1 MTQVEPGT
9 GVRPDADSDQ
19 PHAPRS
25 RREFILRAFV
35 VVALGVFVVLNRSG
49 LPLAWHAI
57 QSASVG
63 WLVAAL
69 VLSLLWLVNF
79 AALQDRTQRVLGV
92 HRPFRRTL
100 RLAVSG
106 HFLNM
111 ITKSGGMAGVVPY
124 NADARANGQS
134 AHRSTAGYLLAELVN
149 HLGFTVTLLIAVP
162 VIVRDGRLSV
172 ADIIAIVV
180 FFVLTAGFLA
190 GVIAASR
197 SKASIRALHA
207 WPNRM
212 SNAVRRRMNRP
223 VHPGSTDHDAADD
236 LHEAVVVARRHRRAM
251 LPVVVHA
258 LAQQFIGFAVLWSV
272 LHAMGLTNGTSIA
285 LVTYAIGTLFSI
297 VGVLPGGLGFT
308 ELSMAA
314 TLASYGVSAGQSAAV
329 VGVYRLFQLW
339 IPLAL
344 GALAMRS
351 WSRRPTTE
359 VAPPLR

>member
-1 MTQVEPGT
+1 MSDSHRVEP
-9 GVRPDADSDQ
+9 
-19 PHAPRS
+19 PRS
-25 RREFILRAFV
+25 RRGLVLRVVVLLALLAFV
-35 VVALGVFVVLNRSG
+35 VVNRNE
-49 LPLAWHAI
+49 LPLAWRAV

-63 WLVAAL
+63 WLFAAF

-92 HRPFRRTL
+92 YRPFSRTIQ
-100 RLAVSG
+100 LAAAG

-124 NADARANGQS
+124 NADARASGQS

-149 HLGFTVTLLIAVP
+149 HLGFVITLMIAVP
-162 VIVRDGRLSV
+162 MIVRDGRLSV
-172 ADIIAIVV
+172 ADIVAIVV
-180 FFVLTAGFLA
+180 FVVLTAGFLV

-197 SKASIRALHA
+197 SQESIRALHA
-207 WPNRM
+207 WPNRVG
-212 SNAVRRRMNRP
+212 NAVRRRFRRP
-223 VHPGSTDHDAADD
+223 ERAESPDHSAADD

-251 LPVVVHA
+251 VPVVLHA
-258 LAQQFIGFAVLWSV
+258 LAHQFVGFSVLWAV
-272 LHAMGLTNGTSIA
+272 VHAMGLTNGTSIA
-285 LVTYAIGTLFSI
+285 IVTYAIGTLFSI

-314 TLASYGVSAGQSAAV
+314 TLASYGVSRGEAAAV

-344 GALAMRS
+344 GGIALRS
-351 WSRRPTTE
+351 LSSRRARVDVNAAFVDE
-359 VAPPLR
+359 R